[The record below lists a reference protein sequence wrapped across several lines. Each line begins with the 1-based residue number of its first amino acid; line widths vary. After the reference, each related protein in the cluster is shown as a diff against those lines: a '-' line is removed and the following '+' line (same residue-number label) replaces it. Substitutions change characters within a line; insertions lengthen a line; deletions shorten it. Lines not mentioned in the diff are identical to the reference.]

1 MNIYSRIQKCRVA
14 LQKTNLKKSGRN
26 GHLGFNYFTLDD
38 FIFRVNELFLEN
50 DLFSAFS
57 IVTTPEGVREAE
69 LVIYYKPEGKDME
82 SVRFCSPIA
91 DAGLKSSTPI
101 QSLGAVHTYMR
112 RYLYVNALEITEPE
126 ILDMLAGTD
135 EIETGETKVKP
146 LNPALVDEATSIKLT
161 LEKVA
166 TYLKKEVHELTDEDL
181 MLGIK
186 KQREAIAKAMA
197 KKTQKTE

>member
-1 MNIYSRIQKCRVA
+1 MNIYTQLQKCRVA
-14 LQKTNLKKSGRN
+14 LQKSKLKKSGRN

-38 FIFRVNELFLEN
+38 FIFRVNELFLEH

-57 IVTTPEGVREAE
+57 IVTSADGVREAE
-69 LVIYYKPEGKDME
+69 LVVYYKPEGKELE

-91 DAGLKSSTPI
+91 DAGLKGSTAI

-126 ILDMLAGTD
+126 ILDALVGTD
-135 EIETGETKVKP
+135 VIETVEKEELDANLLT
-146 LNPALVDEATSIKLT
+146 EAKSIKLT

-166 TYLKKEVHELTDEDL
+166 IYFKKDVTELTNEDL
-181 MLGIK
+181 VKGIALQK
-186 KQREAIAKAMA
+186 EAIAKALA
-197 KKTQKTE
+197 KKANKE